1 MSAGG
6 DSVSKSTVQAGAG
19 RPFRFS
25 LVLGE
30 GEGLLLSWLGGRWA
44 FLLGATVVSLF
55 ASAGALV
62 AALQDSPAASFET
75 FLFAGAG
82 MGALAVALHLRPRR
96 FLFRLREGT
105 WWWRERR
112 FPVPAGWAAITE
124 EAPLRLERDIL
135 QTMEGFTLYA
145 GTVRLFSY
153 LGEPSIG
160 RDVTAAFQAAGVPLR
175 TVIRRRE
182 ERE

>member
-1 MSAGG
+1 MT
-6 DSVSKSTVQAGAG
+6 DSTSFVRKATVEAGAG

-30 GEGLLLSWLGGRWA
+30 GEGILLSWLGGRWA
-44 FLLGATVVSLF
+44 LLLGAVVVSLF
-55 ASAGALV
+55 ASVGGLA
-62 AALQDSPAASFET
+62 AALQDSPAVPIEA

-82 MGALAVALHLRPRR
+82 VGAFAVSLHLRPRR
-96 FLFRLREGT
+96 FLFRRSEGT

-135 QTMEGFTLYA
+135 ASVEGFTLYA

-153 LGEPSIG
+153 LGDPSIG
-160 RDVTAAFQAAGVPLR
+160 RTVSAAFQGAGVPVR
-175 TVIRRRE
+175 TVIRRKEDRE
-182 ERE
+182 

>member
-1 MSAGG
+1 MTDAS
-6 DSVSKSTVQAGAG
+6 DTVRKATVEAGAG

-30 GEGLLLSWLGGRWA
+30 GEGILLSWLGGRWA
-44 FLLGATVVSLF
+44 LLLGAVVVSLF
-55 ASAGALV
+55 ASAGGLA
-62 AALQDSPAASFET
+62 AALQDSPAAPFEA
-75 FLFAGAG
+75 FLFAGAAVG
-82 MGALAVALHLRPRR
+82 AVAVAIHLRPRR
-96 FLFRLREGT
+96 FHFRRREGT

-135 QTMEGFTLYA
+135 ASVEGFTLYA

-153 LGEPSIG
+153 LGDPTIG
-160 RDVTAAFQAAGVPLR
+160 RSLGSAFQAAGVPLR
-175 TVIRRRE
+175 TVIRRRDPDS
-182 ERE
+182 